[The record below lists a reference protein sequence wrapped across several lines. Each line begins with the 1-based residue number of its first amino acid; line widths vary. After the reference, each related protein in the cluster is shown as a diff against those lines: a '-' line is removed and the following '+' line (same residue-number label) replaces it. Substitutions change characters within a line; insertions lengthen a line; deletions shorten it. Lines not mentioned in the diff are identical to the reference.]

1 MVLTQWSI
9 TSVRSRGGSGVRVGK
24 KPSEFRRQISRDE
37 PLLYQ
42 DHGRTYFSVSRTT
55 HLRIH
60 TMYASQRAIE
70 VLQPVHS
77 AHVDTKAATVCK
89 SVSVWTAR
97 HTTVLLYYGR
107 TDEGIVVS
115 ADARSAQKISREQ
128 PARAHH
134 MSQTKETSARLARG
148 ITTRCPRRLPVSI
161 LHTRPLRLTARST
174 RRVKACAVAE
184 ALGGV
189 EVAEQDEDAP

>member
-97 HTTVLLYYGR
+97 HTTVLLYYVDGPMK
-107 TDEGIVVS
+107 VS
-115 ADARSAQKISREQ
+115 LCPQTPAVRKRFQENNRHERITCHKPKRHRRDWRAGSQ
-128 PARAHH
+128 PA
-134 MSQTKETSARLARG
+134 ARG
-148 ITTRCPRRLPVSI
+148 ACPSRSCTRGPC
-161 LHTRPLRLTARST
+161 
-174 RRVKACAVAE
+174 
-184 ALGGV
+184 
-189 EVAEQDEDAP
+189 D